1 MQRCQRARYGG
12 KRHFGTEQHLSMA
25 HGCVTPIKINIE
37 AKNLFIILPLG
48 PVLWRDLTQIRTAT
62 GTAGEI
68 EHVAFLSLVLSTVY
82 LCAPSKT

>member
-1 MQRCQRARYGG
+1 M
-12 KRHFGTEQHLSMA
+12 
-25 HGCVTPIKINIE
+25 
-37 AKNLFIILPLG
+37 FIILPPG